1 MFDFIKYK
9 YFSISI
15 SWILIFAGFG
25 ITYGVHGGFANSL
38 DFNGGIRTTIEFS
51 PEITREKL
59 NSYFADR
66 KIEAVL
72 IQLDKDKNVW
82 QIDTNLSVLD
92 NYILERKETNQV
104 DGSPVQDFIASIS
117 KDFSITQDHVLSAD
131 QVGAIVGGEL
141 TETGISLI
149 LWTLVVM
156 TGYLTFR
163 FRFFRFAFGASFAL
177 LHDLF
182 FTLAMIG
189 AFQIKPSI
197 PLIAAIL
204 TLLGYSINDTIVVFA
219 RIRENSRDNPDIAM
233 APIIN
238 TSIIQ
243 TLTRTVN
250 TSFAT
255 LISVVALLIG
265 GAVELY
271 DFAYVL
277 VFGVIIGTYSSIF
290 IAAPAMEMFDNF
302 VRNRK
307 SKQA

>member
-9 YFSISI
+9 YFSIII
-15 SWILIFAGFG
+15 SWVLIFVGFG
-25 ITYGVHGGFANSL
+25 ITYGVYGGFANSL
-38 DFNGGIRTTIEFS
+38 DFNGGIRTTIHFNSE
-51 PEITREKL
+51 TNREKL
-59 NSYFADR
+59 NSYFQDR

-72 IQLDKDKNVW
+72 IQLDKEKNIW

-92 NYILERKETNQV
+92 GYIKERKDSKQI
-104 DGSPVQDFIASIS
+104 DGSAVQDFIASIA
-117 KDFSITQDHVLSAD
+117 KDFGLSQDRVLSAD

-141 TETGISLI
+141 VETGISLVI
-149 LWTLVVM
+149 WTLVVM
-156 TGYLTFR
+156 TAYLTFR
-163 FRFFRFAFGASFAL
+163 FRYFRFAFGASFAL

-189 AFQIKPSI
+189 ALQIKPSI

-204 TLLGYSINDTIVVFA
+204 TLLGYSINDTIVIFD
-219 RIRENSRDNPDIAM
+219 RIRENSHDKPEMAM

-238 TSIIQ
+238 SSIIQ
-243 TLTRTVN
+243 TLGRTMN

-255 LISVVALLIG
+255 LISVVAIIIG

-277 VFGVIIGTYSSIF
+277 IFGVVVGTYSSIF
-290 IAAPAMEMFDNF
+290 IAAPTMEIFDNF
-302 VRNRK
+302 MRNRR

>member
-117 KDFSITQDHVLSAD
+117 KDFSIT
-131 QVGAIVGGEL
+131 
-141 TETGISLI
+141 
-149 LWTLVVM
+149 
-156 TGYLTFR
+156 
-163 FRFFRFAFGASFAL
+163 
-177 LHDLF
+177 
-182 FTLAMIG
+182 
-189 AFQIKPSI
+189 
-197 PLIAAIL
+197 
-204 TLLGYSINDTIVVFA
+204 
-219 RIRENSRDNPDIAM
+219 
-233 APIIN
+233 
-238 TSIIQ
+238 
-243 TLTRTVN
+243 
-250 TSFAT
+250 
-255 LISVVALLIG
+255 
-265 GAVELY
+265 
-271 DFAYVL
+271 
-277 VFGVIIGTYSSIF
+277 
-290 IAAPAMEMFDNF
+290 
-302 VRNRK
+302 
-307 SKQA
+307 